1 VIGFDFP
8 GRRNDAT
15 SRDMPD
21 EFEIMI
27 AAQIT
32 DPAPMPP
39 VTQDSA
45 KPEIAVLHAL
55 RPDAPAD
62 VAMGIPPRREPA
74 RDLHPGFGPLALPAL
89 VAATRV
95 LRGGTGQ
102 RG

>member
-1 VIGFDFP
+1 MIGFDFP

-15 SRDMPD
+15 PRDMPD
-21 EFEIMI
+21 EFQTMI

-32 DPAPMPP
+32 DPAPIPP
-39 VTQDSA
+39 VTHDPA
-45 KPEIAVLHAL
+45 KLEIAVLHGL

-62 VAMGIPPRREPA
+62 AAMPIPAGRKPV

-89 VAATRV
+89 VAATSV
-95 LRGGTGQ
+95 MRGGTGR